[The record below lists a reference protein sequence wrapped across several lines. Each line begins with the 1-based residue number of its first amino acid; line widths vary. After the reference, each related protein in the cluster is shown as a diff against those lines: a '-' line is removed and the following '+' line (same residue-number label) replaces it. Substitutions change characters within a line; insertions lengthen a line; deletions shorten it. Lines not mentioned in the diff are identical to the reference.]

1 MKCIRKET
9 EVDANRYEV
18 GKGMEDGFEK
28 FSDII
33 VKGWIVTDSL
43 VKIVREN
50 GTTVCPFISSR
61 RGKTF
66 IENGDYIITASDG
79 EKTVCGSEKFEKRYI
94 VIE

>member
-1 MKCIRKET
+1 MKCIRKEI
-9 EVDANRYEV
+9 EVDAALYEI
-18 GKGMEDGFEK
+18 GKGMEDGYEK
-28 FSDII
+28 FSDLI

-66 IENGDYIITASDG
+66 IEVGDYIITAPDG
-79 EKTVCGSEKFEKRYI
+79 EKLVCGSDKFNNLYSI
-94 VIE
+94 IE